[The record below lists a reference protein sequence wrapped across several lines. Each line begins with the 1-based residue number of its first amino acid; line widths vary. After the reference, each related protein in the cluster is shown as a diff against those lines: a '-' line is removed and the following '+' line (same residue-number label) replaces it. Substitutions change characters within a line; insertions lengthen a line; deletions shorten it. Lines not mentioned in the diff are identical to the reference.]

1 MAITKDTIFSEIEA
15 DYQKALELSKQLAI
29 QENRRLDQMYL
40 CNELSEEEYDIKRRN
55 LAAQLQELELENRRQ
70 KFIRQINAD
79 KEVERR
85 KAEEDRRK
93 AEEDRRRLE
102 ADRKAQESFERQRR
116 SDEARHRIESLDW
129 ESMSAEERNKLLE
142 EEMSKNS
149 AIYNL
154 LRRQQIEEEVKRKLK
169 LQQLQAEKELLEAE
183 KESAETAEDR
193 ARIQQEID
201 NKQQEIDD
209 SEDEVSE
216 GERAG
221 KKIAEWIADELSKF
235 VSGIFDAVDQNI
247 SLYSQYMGKVDARL
261 QTLDTTAKTLDSIH
275 DKYDKAFGMS
285 PYVQQAELYKA
296 VDKLSSEGIS
306 YNIEERAFLSSI
318 ADKMVASFNV
328 SNQTLTNLIRLY
340 QQDIT
345 QALLGNEA
353 MLTQIFNTR
362 YEDSSYLAQN
372 YDEQV
377 LSAISTSMALMDV
390 DSAIEYQYQIQ
401 KWLGSLYEVGVS
413 GETVMSIASAIN
425 ALGSGNA
432 NAFTDS
438 NIGVLLNMALRDS
451 GYSVADA
458 LTQGVTPDLINDLM
472 ASVITL
478 LHDIKDNTSNQV
490 TLAAYADTL
499 GISVADIRGFYNLY
513 DDIVSLK
520 GYTTNLVEAEAE
532 VEVQIVDIIKERTT
546 FAEKFNN
553 VMDNLGVSLGFNI
566 ADSTGEYVAW
576 KLGGILTDLGQT
588 VGGVTG
594 NVLSKIGYGD
604 RIAILLEAFGDAMDT
619 GDKHWYSFLPDF
631 IENLVNLFN
640 PKTWQNV
647 MNNLKGDTMLSF
659 IENSESVRVVG
670 DRGLDWVSP
679 AVVNTEG
686 TNIGTAYSALATKA
700 NNFGAYTAEQLNDII
715 TTSGVSKSVSLQAPA
730 TSNDR
735 IDLTTPRETYD
746 MTAYK
751 SNEIKYNNALADS
764 VTTYA
769 QATTGLNSLAT
780 YDEATTS
787 YSVTGAER
795 NAQFTD
801 DDVYQELFFKHDHP
815 IWVSV
820 KDFQLDALKQLEI
833 EDGHSFR
840 DRLLNAFLN
849 VLSGNAVNVDLI
861 NNDVQ
866 TLLSAIRSA

>member
-1 MAITKDTIFSEIEA
+1 MAIGKENIFSEIEA
-15 DYQKALELSKQLAI
+15 DYQKALELAQKLSE
-29 QENRRLDQMYL
+29 QENRILDQKHNS
-40 CNELSEEEYDIKRRN
+40 NELSEEEYNIRRAN
-55 LAAQLQELELENRRQ
+55 LQAKLEEIQLENMRQ
-70 KFIRQINAD
+70 KFLRQINAD
-79 KEVERR
+79 KEAERR
-85 KAEEDRRK
+85 AQIAYDNNLRMKEAQDR
-93 AEEDRRRLE
+93 A
-102 ADRKAQESFERQRR
+102 
-116 SDEARHRIESLDW
+116 ESLRW
-129 ESMSAEERNKLLE
+129 EQLTAEQKNKLLE

-183 KESAETAEDR
+183 KEAAETAEDR
-193 ARIQQEID
+193 IRLQEDINRKQQEID
-201 NKQQEIDD
+201 NN
-209 SEDEVSE
+209 SEDEVTE

-221 KKIAEWIADELSKF
+221 KKIAEWIASKLSEF
-235 VSGIFDAVDQNI
+235 VGSIFDKVDQNI

-261 QTLDTTAKTLDSIH
+261 QTLDTTAKTLNSIH
-275 DKYDKAFGMS
+275 DVYDKSFGMS
-285 PYVQQAELYKA
+285 PFVQQAELYKA

-353 MLTQIFNTR
+353 MLTQIFNTQ
-362 YEDSSYLAQN
+362 YEDSSYLANN
-372 YDEQV
+372 YDESV
-377 LSAISTSMALMDV
+377 LNAISTSMALMDV
-390 DSAIEYQYQIQ
+390 NSAIEYQYQVQ

-413 GETVMSIASAIN
+413 SETVMSMANAIN

-438 NIGVLLNMALRDS
+438 SIGVLLNMALRDS

-472 ASVITL
+472 ASVITI

-513 DDIVSLK
+513 GDIASLK
-520 GYTTNLVEAEAE
+520 GYTTNLLEAESEVEA
-532 VEVQIVDIIKERTT
+532 QLVDIINERTT
-546 FAEKFNN
+546 FAEQFNN
-553 VMDNLGVSLGFNI
+553 VIDNLGVSLGFNI
-566 ADSTGEYVAW
+566 ADKTGTYVAW

-588 VGGVTG
+588 VGGLTG
-594 NVLSKIGYGD
+594 NLLSKIGYGD
-604 RIAILLEAFGDAMDT
+604 RIAVLLSAFGDAMDT
-619 GDKHWYSFLPDF
+619 GDTHWYSFLPDF
-631 IENLVNLFN
+631 IENLANLFN
-640 PKTWQNV
+640 YKTWENV
-647 MNNLKGDTMLSF
+647 MNNLKGETMLSF

-670 DRGLDWVSP
+670 DRGLDWTASS
-679 AVVNTEG
+679 VVNTGG

-700 NNFGAYTAEQLNDII
+700 NNYGAYTVEQLNDII
-715 TTSGVSKSVSLQAPA
+715 TTSGVSKSVSLQAP
-730 TSNDR
+730 TTGDDR
-735 IDLTTPRETYD
+735 IEFTTPGQSKQYD
-746 MTAYK
+746 MTPYE
-751 SNEIKYNNALADS
+751 SNEIKYNNQLAS
-764 VTTYA
+764 STAAYT

-787 YSVTGAER
+787 YSVTGAEG
-795 NAQFTD
+795 NAHYTD
-801 DDVYQELFFKHDHP
+801 DDVFQELFFKHDHP

-833 EDGHSFR
+833 EDSHSFR
-840 DRLLNAFLN
+840 DRLLTAFLN

>member
-1 MAITKDTIFSEIEA
+1 MAITEENIFSEIEA
-15 DYQKALELSKQLAI
+15 DYQKALRLAQQLSE
-29 QENRRLDQMYL
+29 QENRILDQKRNS
-40 CNELSEEEYDIKRRN
+40 NELSEEEYNIRRAN
-55 LAAQLQELELENRRQ
+55 LQAKLEEIELENMKQRFLRQ
-70 KFIRQINAD
+70 MNA
-79 KEVERR
+79 EQEAERR
-85 KAEEDRRK
+85 NQAAYDSNRK
-93 AEEDRRRLE
+93 IQI
-102 ADRKAQESFERQRR
+102 AQERVET
-116 SDEARHRIESLDW
+116 LNW
-129 ESMSAEERNKLLE
+129 ESMSAEQRNKLLE
-142 EEMSKNS
+142 EEMSKNT

-154 LRRQQIEEEVKRKLK
+154 LRKKQIEEEVQRKLK

-183 KESAETAEDR
+183 KESASTAAER
-193 ARIQQEID
+193 AEIQDKIDKKEQEISQQEG
-201 NKQQEIDD
+201 
-209 SEDEVSE
+209 EVETE

-221 KKIAEWIADELSKF
+221 KKIAEWIASKLSEF
-235 VSGIFDAVDQNI
+235 VSSIFDAVDQNI

-285 PYVQQAELYKA
+285 PYVQQTKLYEA

-318 ADKMVASFNV
+318 ADKMVASFSV

-499 GISVADIRGFYNLY
+499 GISVADVRGFYNLY

-532 VEVQIVDIIKERTT
+532 VEAQIVDIMKERTT

-588 VGGVTG
+588 VGGNTG
-594 NVLSKIGYGD
+594 NKLSKAGYID
-604 RIAILLEAFGDAMDT
+604 RLVILLSAFGDAMNFD
-619 GDKHWYSFLPDF
+619 GDVNVGDLENESKLGWAFDF
-631 IENLVNLFN
+631 VDNLLNLFS
-640 PKTWQNV
+640 KDTWENV
-647 MNNLKGDTMLSF
+647 MNNLKGTSIFPFLQ
-659 IENSESVRVVG
+659 ENDMVRVTG
-670 DRGLDWVSP
+670 DRGLDWTAPS
-679 AVVNTEG
+679 VVGVNESG
-686 TNIGTAYSALATKA
+686 NLIGTIADEITAKYGLQSGSLTIA
-700 NNFGAYTAEQLNDII
+700 NLNDII
-715 TTSGVSKSVSLQAPA
+715 TASGVSKSTSLRP
-730 TSNDR
+730 SVNDNR
-735 IDLTTPRETYD
+735 IEFTIPDGASKY
-746 MTAYK
+746 AYA
-751 SNEIKYNNALADS
+751 SDELKYNKGLADS
-764 VTTYA
+764 IVTYE

-787 YSVTGAER
+787 YSVTGTEV
-795 NAQFTD
+795 NGMYTD

-815 IWVSV
+815 IWVSI
-820 KDFQLDALKQLEI
+820 KDLQPDALQQLEI
-833 EDGHSFR
+833 SDGHSFR

-866 TLLSAIRSA
+866 TLLSAIRSS